1 MMNSTMQRQR
11 ALGAYRNVEGIGAP
25 PESFMKMALDAARGM
40 LQRAETAID
49 NHDKIGKA
57 KALASA
63 ANVVEF
69 MLGLA
74 GFAPGELSE
83 CLSGV
88 YKYVLAAILK
98 GNAGDDKEA
107 VAAARVALDEL
118 AATWRAMFPDM
129 SGLEASGPYAIPG
142 GRQDRA

>member
-1 MMNSTMQRQR
+1 MNSTLQRQR
-11 ALGAYRNVEGIGAP
+11 ALGAYRNVEGIGAQ
-25 PESFMKMALDAARGM
+25 PESFMKMALDAARSM
-40 LQRAETAID
+40 LQRAETAIAD
-49 NHDKIGKA
+49 HDKVGKA
-57 KALASA
+57 KALGSA

-69 MLGLA
+69 MLGLS

-83 CLSGV
+83 CLSSV

-107 VAAARVALDEL
+107 VTAARVALDEL

-129 SGLEASGPYAIPG
+129 IGPEATGPYAIPS
-142 GRQDRA
+142 GRQDHA